1 MILPFIYIA
10 PSDKG
15 GRGVFTSEDIPVDT
29 VIEVSPVLVL
39 SAEERKAAET
49 TALFNYIFEWGD
61 AGDGAAVAWGYVSMY
76 NHYAPA
82 NCHYTMDADFETI
95 TITTVRDIKA
105 GEELFINYLGE
116 PDHAGETWFESR

>member
-10 PSDKG
+10 PSEKG
-15 GRGVFTSEDIPVDT
+15 GRGVFTSEAIPAET
-29 VIEVSPVLVL
+29 VIEVSPV
-39 SAEERKAAET
+39 
-49 TALFNYIFEWGD
+49 WGD

-76 NHYAPA
+76 NHHAPA

-95 TITTVRDIKA
+95 TITTVRDISA